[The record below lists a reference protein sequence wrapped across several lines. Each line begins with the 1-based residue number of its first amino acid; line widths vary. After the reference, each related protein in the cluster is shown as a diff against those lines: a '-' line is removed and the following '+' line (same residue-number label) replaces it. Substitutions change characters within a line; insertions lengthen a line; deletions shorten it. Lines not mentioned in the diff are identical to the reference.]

1 MRRLAA
7 LCCLT
12 LTLFLTGCAPEESF
26 TPYADGK
33 PAGSELTLWFVS
45 DLHLLAGELTDQSPE
60 FLEMVARGDGKTAQY
75 SQEIGRALVW
85 EITSLPE
92 AERPDVLLAA
102 GDLTFNGEK
111 LSHQAVTALFGEI
124 EAAGVPVLA
133 LPGNHDVNSGMA
145 YRYTGNTAEPV
156 ESVTAAGFRQLYRA
170 FGWEDSLLRDSESM
184 SYVWE
189 PAEDLWII
197 AIDGNTDS
205 HSGWVDDKTLVW
217 LDGVLTRAKEEGKA
231 VLTFSHQNLVRH
243 NARFPFGY
251 TFGNAMEIRELLAGH
266 GVSLN
271 LSGHIHFQH
280 IGSFDGIHEVTTSA
294 LSIAEN
300 HIGVVEIDPERKVTY
315 QVRQL
320 DVAGYAQAAGLTN
333 PDLLHFGEYSR
344 QYFRENSMRSMGDKL
359 EMMGISE
366 ADRESMLEAAGEFN
380 LCYFTGRTVGHR
392 AELAALP
399 GYALWKKQPDG
410 MGDYFTFI
418 LDSEKKDETQ
428 GEFGP
433 LWLKGETK

>member
-1 MRRLAA
+1 M
-7 LCCLT
+7 
-12 LTLFLTGCAPEESF
+12 
-26 TPYADGK
+26 
-33 PAGSELTLWFVS
+33 
-45 DLHLLAGELTDQSPE
+45 
-60 FLEMVARGDGKTAQY
+60 
-75 SQEIGRALVW
+75 
-85 EITSLPE
+85 
-92 AERPDVLLAA
+92 
-102 GDLTFNGEK
+102 
-111 LSHQAVTALFGEI
+111 
-124 EAAGVPVLA
+124 
-133 LPGNHDVNSGMA
+133 
-145 YRYTGNTAEPV
+145 
-156 ESVTAAGFRQLYRA
+156 
-170 FGWEDSLLRDSESM
+170 
-184 SYVWE
+184 
-189 PAEDLWII
+189 
-197 AIDGNTDS
+197 
-205 HSGWVDDKTLVW
+205 
-217 LDGVLTRAKEEGKA
+217 
-231 VLTFSHQNLVRH
+231 
-243 NARFPFGY
+243 
-251 TFGNAMEIRELLAGH
+251 
-266 GVSLN
+266 
-271 LSGHIHFQH
+271 
-280 IGSFDGIHEVTTSA
+280 TTSA

-344 QYFRENSMRSMGDKL
+344 QYFRENSIRSMGDKL

-433 LWLKGETK
+433 LWLKGETE